1 MEPLIGCEML
11 SAFSTCFRG
20 LINSETQAVLNR
32 GQRRQGW
39 IFHCFRSWWA
49 LRVWVMAL
57 DHLSQLVKWPRT
69 TQYMDLLSSADA
81 KLLSFASKCVF
92 PVVSVLLWFQFSV
105 LFDLFWILTCQICC
119 YFSRNPR
126 NIPYPMTSP
135 GDYLEKWSTRFLH
148 RSERFIDGTFKQAE
162 MSLGYWKTTT
172 AVSSFKLSS
181 FEGSTVKH
189 CLVTLLCCGCLS

>member
-1 MEPLIGCEML
+1 MGSQSL
-11 SAFSTCFRG
+11 SYG
-20 LINSETQAVLNR
+20 
-32 GQRRQGW
+32 
-39 IFHCFRSWWA
+39 FRSSLTA
-49 LRVWVMAL
+49 GERSTIVLHMYHQAQMATHNSIHGFTFL
-57 DHLSQLVKWPRT
+57 NGCKVVVFCKK
-69 TQYMDLLSSADA
+69 M
-81 KLLSFASKCVF
+81 CV
-92 PVVSVLLWFQFSV
+92 PSCLCVVGFQFSV

-126 NIPYPMTSP
+126 NIPYPMTST
-135 GDYLEKWSTRFLH
+135 GDYLEKWSTLFLH

-181 FEGSTVKH
+181 FEGWTVKH